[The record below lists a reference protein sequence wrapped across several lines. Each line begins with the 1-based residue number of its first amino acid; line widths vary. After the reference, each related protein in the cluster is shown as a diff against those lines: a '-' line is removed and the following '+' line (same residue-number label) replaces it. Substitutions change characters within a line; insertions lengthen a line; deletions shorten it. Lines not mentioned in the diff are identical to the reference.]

1 MPLMTFNMNS
11 ADLSIHPTIDVRDN
25 DSGSEPEIG
34 V

>member
-11 ADLSIHPTIDVRDN
+11 ADLSIHPTIDVKDD
-25 DSGSEPEIG
+25 DSGDEAEIA